1 MNAVR
6 LVLALA
12 GYTLLVTVITF
23 VLVAVVVGAIDII
36 DYALTP

>member
-12 GYTLLVTVITF
+12 GYTLLATIITF
-23 VLVAVVVGAIDII
+23 VVVAVVVGAIHII